1 MAHKG
6 MDIGGDLN
14 IKSCEAQWNG
24 AVIWAWLRL
33 EGSGFNELRFTD
45 PNGLAHQTPDDEASA
60 VILFNQNN

>member
-1 MAHKG
+1 M
-6 MDIGGDLN
+6 
-14 IKSCEAQWNG
+14 NG